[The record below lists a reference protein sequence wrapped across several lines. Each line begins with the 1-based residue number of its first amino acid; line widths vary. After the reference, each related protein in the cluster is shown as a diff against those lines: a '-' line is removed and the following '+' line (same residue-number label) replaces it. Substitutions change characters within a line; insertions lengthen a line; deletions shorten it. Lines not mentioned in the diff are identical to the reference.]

1 VTDLISFPG
10 GHVPQEFKALIKLRL
25 EVSSEL
31 SFGLVLSSVAD
42 PVQGSGCGIR
52 WLFDPWVRDG
62 LSQDLDP
69 ESGINNPDHTF

>member
-10 GHVPQEFKALIKLRL
+10 GHGPRECKALIKLCL

-42 PVQGSGCGIR
+42 PVQASGCGIK

-62 LSQDLDP
+62 LSQDPDP